1 MSDETEFPPI
11 TWGDPVDHTNRDVRD
26 EPIYSPFEVLI
37 DTREQAPWRFQGL
50 RGDSR
55 RKFRPLVVFTDIA
68 TLKTGDYSVKGFDG
82 PGGIV
87 IERKSLADLFGT
99 LTHDRERFVR
109 ELERMQEF
117 RVSAVVI
124 EGGWDQI
131 LLGPRRTDQTDE
143 HSRTIGKTVFRSILA
158 FQCRYRTQWLPMPTR
173 PIAEQTAFRLMERFW
188 WDREDERKAAEKAAK
203 LAAKEAAEA
212 EQGRLFQ

>member
-1 MSDETEFPPI
+1 MIQPDHDFPPI
-11 TWGDPVDHTNRDVRD
+11 HWGDPVDHSNRDIRD
-26 EPIYSPFEVLI
+26 EPTHSPFEVLI
-37 DTREQAPWRFQGL
+37 DTREQAPWQFRGL
-50 RGDSR
+50 NGDSR
-55 RKFRPLVVFTDIA
+55 RKFRPLVVFTDRA
-68 TLKTGDYSVKGFDG
+68 TLKTGDYSIKGFDG
-82 PGGIV
+82 PNGIV

-131 LLGPRRTDQTDE
+131 IMGPRRSDQTDE
-143 HSRTIGKTVFRSILA
+143 HSKVIGKTVFRSIIA
-158 FQCRYRTQWLPMPTR
+158 FQCRYRTQWLPMPSRNT
-173 PIAEQTAFRLMERFW
+173 AEQAAFRLLERFW

-203 LAAKEAAEA
+203 FAAKQAAEA
-212 EQGRLFQ
+212 KQGRLI